1 MIRSHELA
9 FFPEHDAGGGGGSEG
24 EWSVFRIHI
33 LGLNLISGRGKRGRR
48 LARRE
53 KEKD

>member
-9 FFPEHDAGGGGGSEG
+9 FFPEHDAGGRRSEG

-33 LGLNLISGRGKRGRR
+33 LGLNLISGRGGREGGGSR
-48 LARRE
+48 KE